1 MACFTS
7 GDSRARK
14 GALYIEFVDNPGKE
28 RDPTPEAAEPD
39 DLNNPKDI
47 PGSAVRKQT
56 LDLIALLELTQGVGH
71 YYLFMEDD
79 FMCANH
85 RATLLLDSMHWFENG
100 VILCA

>member
-28 RDPTPEAAEPD
+28 RDPTPDAEEPD
-39 DLNNPKDI
+39 DLNNPQSI

-56 LDLIALLELTQGVGH
+56 LDLITLLELTQSVGH

-79 FMCANH
+79 FMCAKN
-85 RATLLLDSMHWFENG
+85 RVTL
-100 VILCA
+100 